1 MKKLIVVFTLFLVSC
16 ASLEPKSTESSALT
30 GTISVELNKP
40 WRLFYKGVQKT
51 PIQIK
56 IENLDTGKTHLI
68 KSNSQGFYFLANVP
82 PGHYAMSQWK
92 IERSTSSENWFMT
105 GALTNNYVEAQP
117 GTIGVFKPVSASVS
131 VISANKNKLDFRT
144 NLGVVNKEAL
154 HGMIA
159 RDFPSWLSYLK

>member
-1 MKKLIVVFTLFLVSC
+1 MKKLILLFTIFLVSC
-16 ASLEPKSTESSALT
+16 ASLEPKSAESSALT

-40 WRLFYKGVQKT
+40 WRLFYKGAQKP

-56 IENLDTGKTHLI
+56 FENLDTGKTHLV

-105 GALTNNYVEAQP
+105 GAITNNYAEALP
-117 GTIGVFKPVSASVS
+117 GAIGVFKPVTANVS
-131 VISANKNKLDFRT
+131 VISANKNQLDFRT
-144 NLGVVNKEAL
+144 NLGVANKEAL
-154 HGMIA
+154 QEIIA